1 MIMNYHALAP
11 KCYKRSVNF
20 HNSME
25 KVKMILQQN
34 QYPQSFYDPIDSNT
48 IKKLVSPKE
57 NQKNQKEVAAS
68 QKVTQ

>member
-1 MIMNYHALAP
+1 
-11 KCYKRSVNF
+11 
-20 HNSME
+20 ME

-57 NQKNQKEVAAS
+57 NQKNQKEDAAS